1 MADESTH
8 LSGVRANIKAARR
21 AILLPN
27 PHKSASIEIV
37 QLPPTIDEY
46 ELRRCNI
53 GCDEKK
59 CGWDSQMS
67 NRHRPEK

>member
-1 MADESTH
+1 MKRVSYPKFTIANTERKSADESTH
-8 LSGVRANIKAARR
+8 LSGVRANVKAARR

-46 ELRRCNI
+46 EL
-53 GCDEKK
+53 
-59 CGWDSQMS
+59 
-67 NRHRPEK
+67 